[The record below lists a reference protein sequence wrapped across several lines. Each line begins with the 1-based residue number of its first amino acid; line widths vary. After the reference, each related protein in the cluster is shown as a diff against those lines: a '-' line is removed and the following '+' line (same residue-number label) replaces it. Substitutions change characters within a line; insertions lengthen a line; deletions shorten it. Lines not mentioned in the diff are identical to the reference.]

1 MTRRPIVNYAIIAV
15 NVALFV
21 GGYNGAHATKAVEG
35 LLLHPDNP
43 SVQQFFSS
51 MFMHGSWAH
60 LIGNMIFLWV
70 FGNAVN
76 DRFGHAGYLA
86 FYLSGGILAGVGY
99 LLLSGNAPV
108 LGASGAI
115 SAVTG
120 AYLVLLPRA
129 RVTLLVWLLYLFLPL
144 DVSSLYFLLV
154 QFVWNMVMSLD
165 QSITATPGATEGG
178 VAYIAHSSGYLF
190 GIFVAAGMLAGR
202 LLERNQFDL
211 LSLARSAWR
220 RDQYRRMVSGGYD
233 PFVGKVSRRWAPSKP
248 VEQAVPDTQA
258 ARELEFRREISQALS
273 DHDLAAAAPRYLE
286 LIRIAPHAVL
296 SQQQQLDVANHLMS
310 AEQHAEAAD
319 AYERFLKHYGGY
331 EYAADIC
338 LMLGLL
344 YGRYLRKDDQ
354 AIAYLERAMASLRDP
369 RKLELARGDLEAL
382 RQHPEE

>member
-1 MTRRPIVNYAIIAV
+1 MTRRPIVNYAIIAI
-15 NVALFV
+15 NVALFIGCNYGV
-21 GGYNGAHATKAVEG
+21 HSARGVDG

-51 MFMHGSWAH
+51 MFMHGSWTH

-86 FYLSGGILAGVGY
+86 FYLAGGILAGVGY

-129 RVTLLVWLLYLFLPL
+129 RVTLLLWLFYLFLPL
-144 DVSSLYFLLV
+144 DVSSLYFLLF
-154 QFVWNMVMSLD
+154 QFVWNMVMSFN
-165 QSITATPGATEGG
+165 QSITATPGVAEGG

-190 GIFVAAGMLAGR
+190 GILVSVAILAGR
-202 LLERNQFDL
+202 LIDRNHFDL
-211 LSLARSAWR
+211 LSLAQSALRRSE
-220 RDQYRRMVSGGYD
+220 YRGMVAKGYD
-233 PFVGKVSRRWAPSKP
+233 PFIGKVGSRWTPAKSAEPD
-248 VEQAVPDTQA
+248 VPDMRG
-258 ARELEFRREISQALS
+258 ARELELRREISQALS

-286 LIRIAPHAVL
+286 LIQIAPQAVL
-296 SQQQQLDVANHLMS
+296 SRQQQLDVANHLMS
-310 AEQHAEAAD
+310 AEQHAEAAE

-331 EYAADIC
+331 EYVADIY

-344 YGRYLRKDDQ
+344 YGRYLQKTEQ
-354 AIAYLERAMASLRDP
+354 AVDYLQRAIASLRDP
-369 RKLELARGDLEAL
+369 RKLELARGDLEL
-382 RQHPEE
+382 LQHPEE